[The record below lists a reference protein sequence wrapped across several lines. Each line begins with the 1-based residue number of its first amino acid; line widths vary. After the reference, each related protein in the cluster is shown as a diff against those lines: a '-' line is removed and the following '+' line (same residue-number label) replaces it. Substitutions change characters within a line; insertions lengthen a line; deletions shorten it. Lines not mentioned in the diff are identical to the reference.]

1 MPLKLSNT
9 LTLPD
14 NAVTQTFAFI
24 ARKGGGKTY
33 AAGKLTEELLTIG
46 ATVIVIDVVGT
57 WYGLRLSANGKGA
70 GFPIAIFGGE
80 HGDVDLDP
88 TQGEALGQ
96 LLVSRDLSAVVDISQ
111 FRKGARQR
119 FATDF
124 AEALFHHAKSNRAPR
139 MVIMEEAQT
148 LAPQRTKPGDERML
162 GAFEDI
168 VRLGRNYGIGA
179 TLISQRPQSINK
191 EVLNQVE
198 CLFVGQLNADHER
211 KAIEAWVTDHKA
223 NKDWTQRLPQLER
236 GHMIAWS
243 PQWLKVMKEVTIG
256 KKSTYD
262 ASSTPELGVH
272 TPRAKNLAPIDA
284 PSLRAALDAAQT
296 RATARTAKPVAVLI
310 GARAEAAELAALRT
324 ELEVLR
330 RETVDR
336 AALLRSTAELE
347 EALAVATTALNEVRH
362 LARIN
367 VTQQPSPHVSEPPPV
382 RRPGKPARAT
392 QAAAALPRPGPP
404 TAAAPPG
411 LKAGILRMLACLAAF
426 APGTMTKAQVARA
439 AAMKVTSGTFSTY
452 WGTLRRDG
460 LIEEPAPK
468 LFRASERGLERLG
481 NMRPEVPNDM
491 AGRLAFWQTR
501 LKAGERRLLEHVLEA
516 RNGLSRAELA
526 EATQM
531 SATSGTFSTYLGS
544 LTRNRLVAKRNDGT
558 LIVHPWLAGRE

>member
-9 LTLPD
+9 LILPND
-14 NAVTQTFAFI
+14 AVTQTFAFI

-33 AAGKLTEELLTIG
+33 AAGKLTEGLLAIG

-243 PQWLKVMKEVTIG
+243 PQSAMAQGHEGSHDREEVDLRRVRDTG
-256 KKSTYD
+256 TRRAY
-262 ASSTPELGVH
+262 ASREE
-272 TPRAKNLAPIDA
+272 PRADRRAFTSCGSRRSADA
-284 PSLRAALDAAQT
+284 RD
-296 RATARTAKPVAVLI
+296 
-310 GARAEAAELAALRT
+310 
-324 ELEVLR
+324 
-330 RETVDR
+330 RENCETC
-336 AALLRSTAELE
+336 
-347 EALAVATTALNEVRH
+347 H
-362 LARIN
+362 
-367 VTQQPSPHVSEPPPV
+367 
-382 RRPGKPARAT
+382 
-392 QAAAALPRPGPP
+392 
-404 TAAAPPG
+404 
-411 LKAGILRMLACLAAF
+411 
-426 APGTMTKAQVARA
+426 
-439 AAMKVTSGTFSTY
+439 
-452 WGTLRRDG
+452 
-460 LIEEPAPK
+460 
-468 LFRASERGLERLG
+468 GLER
-481 NMRPEVPNDM
+481 RPRRG
-491 AGRLAFWQTR
+491 GRA
-501 LKAGERRLLEHVLEA
+501 RRSP
-516 RNGLSRAELA
+516 SR
-526 EATQM
+526 
-531 SATSGTFSTYLGS
+531 
-544 LTRNRLVAKRNDGT
+544 TRNPPSRVR
-558 LIVHPWLAGRE
+558 